1 METAQ
6 PTPHDI
12 IPPPGVPYSPSL
24 LEWLCLLLITVVL
37 LIGTSFLLQRLK
49 KKEKR
54 PTGSPEEKI
63 FLIFEKCKSESITIQ
78 QANKLAR
85 LLRRYISLAESVDI
99 TGHTKK
105 ELEEYA
111 QTTTD
116 NSLNE
121 LLVALIRLEEVRY
134 RQFHGFE
141 ASLLEALQTTFT
153 RYANKGASE

>member
-24 LEWLCLLLITVVL
+24 IEWLCLLLITVIIL
-37 LIGTSFLLQRLK
+37 LCTTFLLQKLK

-54 PTGSPEEKI
+54 PTGTPEEKI
-63 FLIFEKCKSESITIQ
+63 LRLFEKCKSGTINIQ
-78 QANKLAR
+78 QANTLAR

-99 TGHTKK
+99 TGYTKK
-105 ELEEYA
+105 ELEQYV
-111 QTTTD
+111 QTTNDTQ
-116 NSLNE
+116 LGA
-121 LLVALIRLEEVRY
+121 LLVALIQLEEVRY

-141 ASLLEALQTTFT
+141 ASILESLLTTFT
-153 RYANKGASE
+153 SYANKGATA